1 MRKTGA
7 STVMKGKLLERP
19 ELLLTLTL
27 SLTLSLFFSQLS
39 LFSHQHT
46 LSSLTLL
53 LCSLTLSPTA
63 AHSLTVSL
71 PPLTLLSRSHSLC
84 DLSPSHRFNFF
95 FTVSKKIK
103 LGENSQ
109 NLGLRKSK
117 VSIIVFYSIF
127 SLKSLL

>member
-1 MRKTGA
+1 MEK
-7 STVMKGKLLERP
+7 
-19 ELLLTLTL
+19 
-27 SLTLSLFFSQLS
+27 LSLFLSRSHYSSLSSTLLSPTYSFFSHALT
-39 LFSHQHT
+39 LFSHALTHRR
-46 LSSLTLL
+46 SLTHG
-53 LCSLTLSPTA
+53 LT
-63 AHSLTVSL
+63 L

-117 VSIIVFYSIF
+117 RSFHNKESVRIKVRALPQSF
-127 SLKSLL
+127 